1 MAQAKNEVVESNQ
14 STAVAL
20 ASMYEEDAN
29 SGFENADAEAYAI
42 PFLNILQ
49 SGSPQVKKSD
59 GAYIKGAEE
68 GMMFNTVT
76 QEVISGEDG
85 VQVIPCYYKRS
96 FVKWA
101 PRETG
106 GGYRG
111 EVMPS
116 DPQVTAGKTNADGEL
131 IDAEGNNLVDTRT
144 HYVLVLDKNGGYQP
158 AVISMSSSQIKK
170 SRQWMSRMNGLKL
183 ARKDGTLFTPPMFSH
198 VYHLTTTAES
208 NDQGSWFGWK
218 IETGSAV
225 ENAALYQAAKAFRDA
240 VSSGEVKEQQ
250 PAAQHSSSDDGY
262 DEDMNF

>member
-1 MAQAKNEVVESNQ
+1 MAQANSVAEVKNN
-14 STAVAL
+14 TAVAL

-29 SGFENADAEAYAI
+29 SGFESADAEAYAI
-42 PFLNILQ
+42 PFLSVLQ

-68 GMMFNTVT
+68 GMLYNTVT
-76 QEVISGEDG
+76 QEIISGEDG
-85 VQVIPCYYKRS
+85 VEVIPCYYKRS
-96 FVKWA
+96 FIKWA

-116 DPQVTAGKTNADGEL
+116 DPQVTAGKTNADGQL
-131 IDAEGNNLVDTRT
+131 IDAEGNELTDTRT

-158 AVISMSSSQIKK
+158 AVISMASSQLKK

-183 ARKDGTLFTPPMFSH
+183 TRADGTLFTPPMFSH
-198 VYHLTTTAES
+198 TYKIGTAAES
-208 NDQGSWFGWK
+208 NDKGSWFGWK
-218 IETGSAV
+218 IEAGAPV
-225 ENAALYQAAKAFRDA
+225 ANAALYQAAKAFRDA

-250 PAAQHSSSDDGY
+250 PAAAHHDSSFDD
-262 DEDMNF
+262 DDVNF